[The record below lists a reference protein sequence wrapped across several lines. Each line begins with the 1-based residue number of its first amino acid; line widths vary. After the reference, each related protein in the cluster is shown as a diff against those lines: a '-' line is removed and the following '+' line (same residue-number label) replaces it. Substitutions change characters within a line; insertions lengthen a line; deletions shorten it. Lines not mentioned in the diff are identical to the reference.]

1 MSNPSS
7 TTVSFSTFR
16 SIFDT
21 ASKEY
26 KRTTGQDLQT
36 HPLATELDLF
46 DSPDAVLEI
55 LQKQADTLDETGK
68 CNQTLMK
75 WLNPTVHL
83 LSMFSA
89 TLGEGVALVSF
100 SEQISPIPP
109 FIILLFSAIPSW
121 KSNIHWN
128 WCPSRGKF
136 LY

>member
-7 TTVSFSTFR
+7 KTVSFSTFR

-26 KRTTGQDLQT
+26 KKTTGQDLQT
-36 HPLATELDLF
+36 HPLAIELDHC
-46 DSPDAVLEI
+46 DSPNAVLEI
-55 LQKQADTLDETGK
+55 LQKQVNTLDETGK

-100 SEQISPIPP
+100 SEQVSPYHH
-109 FIILLFSAIPSW
+109 S
-121 KSNIHWN
+121 
-128 WCPSRGKF
+128 
-136 LY
+136 